1 MTNKVVLKYDH
12 KNSYEMTTRK
22 VLRNYEV
29 IKMSSSLQNTTNV
42 IGQNKT
48 SKLI

>member
-1 MTNKVVLKYDH
+1 MINKVVLKYDH

-29 IKMSSSLQNTTNV
+29 IKMSNYLQNTTNV
-42 IGQNKT
+42 IGRFH
-48 SKLI
+48 SSRV